1 MRDIL
6 KLLSCMLFSF
16 SVAAM
21 EPITPLETV
30 PGLSSEKVR
39 LGQKLFSDE
48 RLSRDNSVSCVSC
61 HDLSINGADE
71 KPLSIGIN
79 GKKAVIKTPT
89 VYNTA
94 YNFAQF
100 WDGRSRTL
108 ENQVSGPVHNPLEM
122 GSHWGEV
129 TRKLQKDQEL
139 LRSFNVL
146 YEDGLTAANIADA
159 IAAFERS
166 LVTVD
171 SDFDRWLKG
180 EENVLSEEAKQG
192 YALFKNYG
200 CISCHQGRNVGGN
213 MYAHMG
219 TFGNY
224 FSDRKMPITEADFGR
239 FNVSGI
245 EEDKYLFKV
254 PSLRLVSLQKYFF
267 HDASESNLEAA
278 VKVMGY
284 YQLGREVNDTDA
296 KLITKFLQSLVGRH
310 SLLEQR

>member
-6 KLLSCMLFSF
+6 KLLSCMLLSF

-21 EPITPLETV
+21 EPITPLEAV
-30 PGLSSEKVR
+30 SGLSPEKVR
-39 LGQKLFSDE
+39 LGQKLFSDK
-48 RLSRDNSVSCVSC
+48 RLSRDNSVSCESC
-61 HDLSINGADE
+61 HDLALNGADV
-71 KPLSIGIN
+71 KRLSIGVDDS
-79 GKKAVIKTPT
+79 KAVIKTPT

-108 ENQVSGPVHNPLEM
+108 ENQVSGPIHNPIEM
-122 GSHWGEV
+122 GTNWGTV
-129 TRKLQKDQEL
+129 IQKLKSDAEL
-139 LRSFNVL
+139 VSSFNSL
-146 YEDGLTAANIADA
+146 YEDGLTASNIADA
-159 IAAFERS
+159 IATFERS
-166 LVTVD
+166 LVTVG

-192 YALFKNYG
+192 YVLFKNYG

-224 FSDRKMPITEADFGR
+224 FSDRELPITKADYGR
-239 FNVSGI
+239 FNVTGI
-245 EEDKYLFKV
+245 EEDKHLFKV

-267 HDASESNLEAA
+267 HDASESNLESA
-278 VKVMGY
+278 VQVMAY

>member
-6 KLLSCMLFSF
+6 KLLSCMLLSF

-30 PGLSSEKVR
+30 PGLSLEKVR
-39 LGQKLFSDE
+39 LGQKLFSDK
-48 RLSRDNSVSCVSC
+48 RLSRDNSVSCESC
-61 HDLSINGADE
+61 HDLSLNGADE

-79 GKKAVIKTPT
+79 GKNAVIKTPT
-89 VYNTA
+89 VYNSA

-108 ENQVSGPVHNPLEM
+108 EHQVSGPIHNPLEM

-129 TRKLQKDQEL
+129 ILKLQKDLEL
-139 LRSFNVL
+139 VRSFNAL
-146 YEDGLTAANIADA
+146 YEDGLTASNIADA
-159 IAAFERS
+159 IATFERS
-166 LVTVD
+166 LVTLD

-180 EENVLSEEAKQG
+180 EENALSEEAKQG

-219 TFGNY
+219 AFGNY
-224 FSDRKMPITEADFGR
+224 FSDRNIPITKADYGR
-239 FNVSGI
+239 FNVTGI
-245 EEDKYLFKV
+245 EEDKHLFKV

-267 HDASESNLEAA
+267 HDASESNLESA
-278 VKVMGY
+278 VQVMAY